1 MKVSLVTLAYN
12 VQGKGHGGGGGP
24 EALLRSGVVD
34 RLVEQGHEVTAV
46 RDVQLTEAEE
56 RSYGGWNRVG
66 VANGHLANLVAEA
79 RAGGDFVLGLLA
91 DCNGVLGMLGG
102 LTRGPEQEWPRRVGL
117 VWIDA
122 HGDYNTPE
130 TSPSG
135 MLGGMPVAVAA
146 GKCLHALRLQS
157 GLPVPLQSP
166 DVVMAGLRDLDAS
179 ERAAIEGDG
188 LICLSLEDL
197 TSGSERL
204 HWAMRNLS
212 EREDIIYVHI
222 DLDIL
227 DPDLAPAAGLPCKGG
242 ISGKELGAALATL
255 LKYPKVQ
262 ALAFVSYYAARDDDG
277 RTLREVMDAI
287 LGATAGAGRA
297 AAG

>member
-1 MKVSLVTLAYN
+1 MRVSVVTLAYN
-12 VQGKGHGGGGGP
+12 VQGKGQGGGGGP
-24 EALLRSGVVD
+24 EALLRAGAVD
-34 RLVEQGHEVTAV
+34 RLVKQGHEVAAV
-46 RDVQLTEAEE
+46 KAVELTEAEE
-56 RSYGGWNRVG
+56 RSYGGWNRAG
-66 VANGHLANLVAEA
+66 LANGHLADLVADA
-79 RAGGDFVLGLLA
+79 REGGDFVLGLLA

-102 LTRGPEQEWPRRVGL
+102 LTRGSERHWPRRVGL

-157 GLPVPLQSP
+157 GLGVPLQVP
-166 DVVMAGLRDLDAS
+166 DIVMAGLRDLDDS
-179 ERAAIEGDG
+179 ERAAVEGDG
-188 LICLSLEDL
+188 LVCLSLEDL
-197 TSGSERL
+197 TTGSERL
-204 HWAMRNLS
+204 HWAMSHLS
-212 EREDIIYVHI
+212 EREDLIYVHI

-242 ISGKELGAALATL
+242 ISGNELGAALAAL

-277 RTLREVMDAI
+277 RTLKEVLDAI
-287 LGATAGAGRA
+287 LGATGGGLVERS
-297 AAG
+297 